1 MAQKVVVDLRNVYSA
16 DEVARYGFSYSGV
29 GRG

>member
-1 MAQKVVVDLRNVYSA
+1 VVVDLRNIYSA
-16 DEVARYGFSYSGV
+16 DEVARYGFSYTGV